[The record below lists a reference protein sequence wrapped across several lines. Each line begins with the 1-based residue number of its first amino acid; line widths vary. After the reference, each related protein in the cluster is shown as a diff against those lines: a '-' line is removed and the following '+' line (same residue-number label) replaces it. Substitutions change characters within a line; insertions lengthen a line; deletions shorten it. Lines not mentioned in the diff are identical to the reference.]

1 MSCMDALTQAAALA
15 LALVALGVSLAQWMK
30 VELPPPLARR
40 TGYGVMLIGQ
50 GAWVSVLA

>member
-1 MSCMDALTQAAALA
+1 MDALTQAAALA

-30 VELPPPLARR
+30 VELPPSLARR

-50 GAWVSVLA
+50 AAWVSVLA